1 MSTVRFACL
10 CVVALLAV
18 LVPSARPAIAQ
29 GCIDGQP
36 IRPTYTSGSGDSQVW
51 GDGGVAVSG
60 TDVFLAG
67 ASCCYGNNTVAVM
80 RLTGSSGYTQI
91 QQISTGAVGVLRA
104 AADMFFVGLK
114 GGNGSVRI
122 YRRQSTGT
130 YSLAT
135 TITGPVSG
143 EEFASDVSVNEDAT
157 VLAVGAPLA
166 GSAPNANAGKVY
178 VYARNVTTGAWTL
191 QATLQSPSGPVF
203 DTYFGHRVSAS
214 GSRIAVGEDGS
225 ASARVFLRTGS
236 TWAQE
241 ASVTNPSGST
251 SGFSASLLRM
261 SGDFLWAR
269 WENSG
274 GTNFSVFERVASA
287 WTLRQTLVLSN
298 VQTMGF
304 SNGILSVSRRISTPT
319 NSIQVQAFRRAG
331 TTNQWSNFATVQTA
345 ALNHNWTS
353 SLAMAGDLVV
363 VNAPY
368 LDFGSVFSFGAAFL
382 FDIDFTDC
390 NGNGVRDEC
399 DIASGTA
406 TDTNANGIPDSC
418 ESRCAPDLNG
428 DGVVDGIDLGRLLG
442 AWGPCSN

>member
-36 IRPTYTSGSGDSQVW
+36 IRPTYTSGTYQEW
-51 GDGGVAVSG
+51 GGGGVAVSG

-67 ASCCYGNNTVAVM
+67 ETSCCSPNMVAVM

-91 QQISTGAVGVLRA
+91 QQISTGQVGVLRA
-104 AADMFFVGLK
+104 AADMFFVGLND
-114 GGNGSVRI
+114 GSNGSIRI

-143 EEFASDVSVNEDAT
+143 EGFAWDVSVNEDAT
-157 VLAVGAPLA
+157 VLAVGAPYA

-203 DTYFGHRVSAS
+203 DTRFGHRISAS

-225 ASARVFLRTGS
+225 ASARVFLRSGS

-251 SGFSASLLRM
+251 SSFSASLLRM

-269 WENSG
+269 WENSS

-298 VQTMGF
+298 VQGMGF
-304 SNGILSVSRRISTPT
+304 SNGTLSVSRPISTPT

-345 ALNHNWTS
+345 ALDNNSTW

-368 LDFGSVFSFGAAFL
+368 LDFGSVYDYGAAFL

-418 ESRCAPDLNG
+418 ENRCVSDLNG
-428 DGVVDGIDLGRLLG
+428 DGFVDGTDLGRLLNDWG
-442 AWGPCSN
+442 ACPN